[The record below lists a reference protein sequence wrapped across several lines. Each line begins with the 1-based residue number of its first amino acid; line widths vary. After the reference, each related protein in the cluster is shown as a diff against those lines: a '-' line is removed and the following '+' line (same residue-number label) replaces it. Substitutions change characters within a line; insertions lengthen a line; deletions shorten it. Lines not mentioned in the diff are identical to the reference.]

1 MSEMY
6 EMGNSIK
13 LREDIDQQ
21 QRITNHIR
29 SNLSTIDLIP
39 TNYQLSLQN
48 VNKGNWGIKYDVA
61 GGIKNFKKAL
71 NAYGGDIAGASGLR
85 LWLTDDSV
93 VSDSFSNNF
102 NKNIIESGVDSLSGL
117 TTGIRSIGKALGNDN
132 KMGDGIKTKA
142 KAGADYMAGAATKL
156 MTSDVELAKA
166 IEGAVGSATDAMADV
181 IFDGKHISLPKIWTS
196 TTYAPTLTVTVKL
209 VSPYGSKEA
218 IKAFIIEPIV
228 ALLALTSP
236 QSNDG
241 VTYGLSQPIQV
252 KGYGITNM
260 NLACIQNVSIRR
272 GGRETAFNI
281 YKQPLILDVMLT
293 IAPLADGFAAICDK
307 GKDIASLDDAT
318 TPMGAG
324 GTQSGPAFTTIGN
337 IINSLRPAAQEVTG
351 AYVEQVQEEH
361 RKAPP
366 GNLRSGAQY
375 AINALNF
382 GNIGGD
388 YGDGGDQY
396 S

>member
-13 LREDIDQQ
+13 LRDEIDQE

-39 TNYQLSLQN
+39 TNYQLTLN
-48 VNKGNWGIKYDVA
+48 NLNTGTWGITYDVP
-61 GGIKNFKKAL
+61 GGIGNFQKATS
-71 NAYGGDIAGASGLR
+71 AYGGNIAGASGLR

-117 TTGIRSIGKALGNDN
+117 TTTLRSLGKAVGNET
-132 KMGDGIKTKA
+132 MSSGAATA
-142 KAGADYMAGAATKL
+142 KAGAAWAAGTASKL
-156 MTSDVELAKA
+156 MTSDADIAKG
-166 IEGAVGSATDAMADV
+166 IEGAISSGADAMADV
-181 IFDGKHISLPKIWTS
+181 IFNGKHISLPKIWTS
-196 TTYAPTLTVTVKL
+196 STYAPTLTVTVKL
-209 VSPYGSKEA
+209 VSPYGSKLA
-218 IKAFIIEPIV
+218 IKNFIIEPLV

-241 VTYGLSQPIQV
+241 VTYGLSQPLQV

-260 NLACIQNVSIRR
+260 NLACIQNVSMRR

-281 YKQPLILDVMLT
+281 YKQPLILDVMIT

-307 GKDIASLDDAT
+307 GKDIVDLSKADIPLD
-318 TPMGAG
+318 AG
-324 GTQSGPAFTTIGN
+324 YTAAGPAITTVGN
-337 IINSLRPAAQEVTG
+337 IINSLRPAPVDVYDPYVTKI
-351 AYVEQVQEEH
+351 QTEH
-361 RKAPP
+361 KSAK
-366 GNLRSGAQY
+366 SGAGN
-375 AINALNF
+375 AIA
-382 GNIGGD
+382 GMG
-388 YGDGGDQY
+388 
-396 S
+396 